1 MGWQLFF
8 RLPNTR
14 VMNSPLVWSSKWD
27 VFFCCGMTK
36 SHQLVKRTIV
46 VTKKTARTVAAV
58 SMAGLSQGKIYRW
71 DCEMTPTDN
80 ITTAIGF
87 QERIHETM
95 CLETTHFSKVFFYL
109 CFLKFEYE
117 ITNKT
122 PGWILETVAI
132 FRSAIQDGK
141 IWMFQL
147 PFLGHVQHWGPQEIF
162 HVLN

>member
-1 MGWQLFF
+1 MAAVFSTSEYEGYEFTTGMILQVGCFF
-8 RLPNTR
+8 LLRHDQIPSAGEKNH
-14 VMNSPLVWSSKWD
+14 S
-27 VFFCCGMTK
+27 C
-36 SHQLVKRTIV
+36 HE
-46 VTKKTARTVAAV
+46 KTARTVAAV